1 MSMRRSILGLA
12 LATGLF
18 GLLACATHAAPGR
31 SKGRLDAILARKEL
45 RVGLTADQPPLNMK
59 TRGGETVGL
68 EVDLARALVE
78 SMGVRMQLVERS
90 FPELL
95 PALERGDV
103 DLVISG
109 VTITTERNARVAFAG
124 PYFVTGAAIL
134 SRDAALTN
142 AQELTALDDPKHRF
156 VTLAGSTSEQFV
168 RTQLPKAQLA
178 TTNDYESA
186 VQAVLAG
193 QADAMIGDYLA
204 CAVAVWRHPGAGFVE
219 PNSPLTA
226 EPLGIALPPDDP
238 LFVNLV
244 ENYLATL
251 EQTGLLA
258 AIKARWL
265 AEGGTW
271 VGELR

>member
-12 LATGLF
+12 LATGLL
-18 GLLACATHAAPGR
+18 GLLACATHETPGR

-59 TRGGETVGL
+59 TRGGETIGL

-78 SMGVRMQLVERS
+78 SMGVRMQLVERP

-134 SRDAALTN
+134 SRDAALSN
-142 AQELTALDDPKHRF
+142 AQDLAALDDPKHRF

-168 RTQLPKAQLA
+168 RTQLPKAQLT

-204 CAVAVWRHPGAGFVE
+204 CAVAVWRHPGAGFAD

-251 EQTGLLA
+251 EQTGLLS

-265 AEGGTW
+265 AEGGSW
-271 VGELR
+271 VGELP